1 MNLCFSLAQAGGA
14 SAMAW
19 LMQGRQ
25 SYTLLFWLSSIALAV
40 SALCV
45 VAIAMLRT
53 RPGAQVEPGSLF
65 SRRVP

>member
-1 MNLCFSLAQAGGA
+1 
-14 SAMAW
+14 MAW

-25 SYTLLFWLSSIALAV
+25 SYMLLFWLSSIALAV

-53 RPGAQVEPGSLF
+53 RPGAHVEPGSLL